1 MLYPYESGLST
12 TDLISLSQAIGELL
26 GLKTPVV
33 DVDSIWE
40 RLGGSI
46 PQDFRF
52 CWFGDVE
59 WPDAYRGDIVD
70 LKGHQ
75 TFYRCQAFM
84 VAFFDLVLFPSQVGS
99 ISFAVLALV
108 STLPHSTS
116 FIPPLLF
123 EMIQSLSLCHGTG
136 SGRHCCCVHLQK
148 LWLYS
153 HLSVISRVQPT
164 RFLRKKQI

>member
-1 MLYPYESGLST
+1 
-12 TDLISLSQAIGELL
+12 
-26 GLKTPVV
+26 
-33 DVDSIWE
+33 
-40 RLGGSI
+40 
-46 PQDFRF
+46 
-52 CWFGDVE
+52 
-59 WPDAYRGDIVD
+59 
-70 LKGHQ
+70 
-75 TFYRCQAFM
+75 M

-116 FIPPLLF
+116 FIPSLLF

-164 RFLRKKQI
+164 RFLRRNRVKITVALDLPFIGDTASWLWY